1 MIQDA
6 RRNRTGPFGLSSV
19 ALLVGGMLAFAGSAC
34 ALRENTHT
42 AGSVTDGSAGAEVST
57 KADGAASDAAASVPD
72 GAQSPSNGS
81 ESDGGGGSDGALADG
96 SASGDGGGGY
106 PADASTDAG
115 ENEFCPPEAG
125 ASAGPPPSVITFD
138 TLPDGTALGGSER
151 ITNQYPGVVFSSA
164 SCGGPITYSDGE
176 ETSPPNFLVGS
187 PLVNNIGI
195 SPIAMDLASP
205 VAKVGTVLIGVGDST
220 VTATAYDATQSV
232 VATVSVTHPGTTN
245 GMNAHDPITL
255 AGPGI
260 VRVVYE
266 ITKRWPPPD
275 GLGDGFGID
284 DVTF

>member
-6 RRNRTGPFGLSSV
+6 RRNRVGPFGVSSA
-19 ALLVGGMLAFAGSAC
+19 ALFLGGVFALAVSAC
-34 ALRENTHT
+34 ALREDKHT
-42 AGSVTDGSAGAEVST
+42 GASATDGSASADVST
-57 KADGAASDAAASVPD
+57 TANGSVSDASGSD
-72 GAQSPSNGS
+72 TDSAQSEPNGS
-81 ESDGGGGSDGALADG
+81 ESDGGGGSEGALANG
-96 SASGDGGGGY
+96 AVSGDGSGGY
-106 PADASTDAG
+106 AADASTDGG

-125 ASAGPPPSVITFD
+125 ASAGPPPSVIGFD
-138 TLPDGTALGGSER
+138 TLPDGTPLGGSER
-151 ITNQYPGVVFSSA
+151 ITNEYPGVVFSST

-176 ETSPPNFLVGS
+176 ESSQPNFLVGS

-205 VAKVGTVLIGVGDST
+205 VSKVGTTLIGVGAST

-232 VATVSVTHPGTTN
+232 VATVSVTHPGTGN
-245 GMNAHDPITL
+245 GMNAHDPIMLT
-255 AGPGI
+255 GPGI

-284 DVTF
+284 DVSF